1 MIERLSKSISSSY
14 KRKKE
19 KKELLCGN
27 STVNVTVRLHALLIK
42 RGSMREMHVR
52 IRVPYVYMQARTHTD
67 GIQICARAQ
76 TARHI

>member
-19 KKELLCGN
+19 RKKRKKNYC
-27 STVNVTVRLHALLIK
+27 VTTQLLHALLIK